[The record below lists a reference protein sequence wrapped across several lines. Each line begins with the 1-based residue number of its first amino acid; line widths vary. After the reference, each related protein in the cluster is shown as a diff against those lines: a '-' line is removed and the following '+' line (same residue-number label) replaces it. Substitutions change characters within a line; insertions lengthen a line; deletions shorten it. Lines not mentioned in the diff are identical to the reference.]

1 MLPTPLNSIVRF
13 QSASLGN
20 VNGNGVPAEELGAAR
35 KLVQS
40 MLYSWTVLPEEAPQ
54 NPHPMY
60 RPYDPYADYRP
71 RRVWTA

>member
-1 MLPTPLNSIVRF
+1 MLLTPLNAVIRF

-20 VNGNGVPAEELGAAR
+20 VNGNDVPQEELGAAR

-40 MLYSWTVLPEEAPQ
+40 MLYSWTVLPDEAPQ

-60 RPYDPYADYRP
+60 RRYNPYEDYAP
-71 RRVWTA
+71 RRIWTA